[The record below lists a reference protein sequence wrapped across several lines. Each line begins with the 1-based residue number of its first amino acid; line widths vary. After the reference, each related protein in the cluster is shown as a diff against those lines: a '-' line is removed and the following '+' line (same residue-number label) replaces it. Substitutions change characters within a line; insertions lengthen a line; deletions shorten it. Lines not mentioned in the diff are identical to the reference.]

1 MAKDHLQET
10 CLTSKSYLPI
20 EDYGMIGDLHTVALI
35 GKNGSIDWCCLP
47 RFDSPSVFGR
57 LLDVNKGGFFRI
69 APPESIIAGHRQ
81 LYWPETNILITRFL
95 TNDGVGQITDFM
107 PVYPAQ
113 RLGYQ
118 HQIIRIVKVVRG
130 SLAFCMECRPA
141 FNYAREAHEL
151 QLSES
156 GALFQS
162 SELAL
167 ALDASMPLEADD
179 YGGVHA
185 SFTLQEG
192 ESAYFSME
200 CVTEGELV
208 IHYYPQYYEDAF
220 LKTRAYWQNWLSQ
233 CQYLGRWREMVQRS
247 ALVLKL
253 LTYAPTGAIVAAP
266 TTSLPETI
274 CGARNWDYR
283 FTWLRDAA
291 FTLYSLL
298 LLGFSQEAEAF
309 MGWLNARCHEI
320 EEDGGL
326 QPIYGIDGSHDL
338 SEHTL
343 DHLEGYLG
351 SRPVRIGNGAYNQ
364 KQLDIYGE
372 LMDAIYIY
380 NRYEDIS
387 YDLWQNLR
395 RLLGWLTLHWHE
407 PDEGIWEVRGGP
419 KPFVHSRL
427 MSWVA
432 FDRAIRLTRHRG
444 WYAPLDEWLRTSGI
458 IYEEI
463 MRKGWSD
470 KKESFVQYYGS
481 EAVDASVLLI
491 SITKFLG
498 ATDPRMLSTMECIKR
513 ELSRDSLVY
522 RYHPEQA
529 ADDGLRSQ
537 EGVFS
542 PCSFWLAEALAN
554 AGQLEEARL
563 ILENVFTY
571 ANHLGLYAEE
581 IGPTGEALGNYPQ
594 AFTHLSLI
602 TACHTVDQALNNPMM
617 RYRSREFN
625 LFSPGRG

>member
-69 APPESIIAGHRQ
+69 APPESITAGHRQ

-118 HQIIRIVKVVRG
+118 HQMIRMVKVVRG
-130 SLAFCMECRPA
+130 SLDFCMECRPA

-167 ALDASMPLEADD
+167 ALDASVPLEADD

-220 LKTRAYWQNWLSQ
+220 LKTRSYWQNWLSQ
-233 CQYLGRWREMVQRS
+233 CQYLGRWREVVRRS

-274 CGARNWDYR
+274 GGARNWDYR

-309 MGWLNARCHEI
+309 MGWLNARCHEM

-351 SRPVRIGNGAYNQ
+351 SSPVRIGNGAYNQ

-444 WYAPLDEWLRTSGI
+444 WYAPLEEWLRTSGI

-470 KKESFVQYYGS
+470 KKGSFVQYYGS
-481 EAVDASVLLI
+481 EAVDASALLI

-498 ATDPRMLSTMECIKR
+498 ATDPRMLSTVECIKR

-625 LFSPGRG
+625 LFSPGRI